1 MPHVITQIQRPS
13 KETIV
18 KFSGISTATIHEA
31 QGKKG
36 AMRAEIK
43 PIYSGMKVC
52 GPAITVQGH
61 PGDNLIIHKAMVIA
75 QSGDVL
81 VVNVEGHT
89 EAGHWGEVMAVQ
101 AMAQGING
109 LVIDGAVRDGEAIR
123 GQGFPVF
130 ALGLSM
136 KGTYKELL
144 GLVNHPIVCG
154 GIMVNP
160 GDLIIGDDDGICVVP
175 LEQVEEVLKKSIARD
190 KREAEMM
197 KLLAVGKTSLE
208 LLGFGKVLEQKGLEE
223 V

>member
-1 MPHVITQIQRPS
+1 
-13 KETIV
+13 
-18 KFSGISTATIHEA
+18 
-31 QGKKG
+31 
-36 AMRAEIK
+36 MRAEIK

-61 PGDNLIIHKAMVIA
+61 PGDNLIIHKAIVIA

-89 EAGHWGEVMAVQ
+89 EGGHWGELMTVQ
-101 AMAQGING
+101 AMAHEING

-123 GQGFPVF
+123 RRGFPLF
-130 ALGLSM
+130 ALGLAM

-154 GIMVNP
+154 GTIVNP
-160 GDLIIGDDDGICVVP
+160 GDLIIGDDDGVCVVP
-175 LEQVEEVLKKSIARD
+175 LEQVEEVLEKSIARD

-197 KLLAVGKTSLE
+197 KLLAMGKTSLE
-208 LLGFGKVLEQKGLEE
+208 LLGFEKVLEQKGLEE